1 MEMTVFDLTILFIYV
16 IMMTRVRKP
25 GPKLSQQ
32 EMAMAKSEVLIV
44 KAKCGHEVKV
54 LVPIVDYLFRSAKKG
69 HPMVSRR
76 ESDIRAAEANTC
88 SRGTR
93 VAPDGVKPFSL
104 RGCGDSFSLLGQ
116 ILGRHL

>member
-1 MEMTVFDLTILFIYV
+1 MTVFDLTILFIYV
-16 IMMTRVRKP
+16 IMMMRVRFSDL
-25 GPKLSQQ
+25 KLSQQ

-44 KAKCGHEVKV
+44 KAKCGHKVKV
-54 LVPIVDYLFRSAKKG
+54 WVPTVDYLFRSAKKG

-76 ESDIRAAEANTC
+76 ESEIRVAEANTC

-104 RGCGDSFSLLGQ
+104 RGCGEGFNLLGQ
-116 ILGRHL
+116 MLGKHLS

>member
-1 MEMTVFDLTILFIYV
+1 MS
-16 IMMTRVRKP
+16 K
-25 GPKLSQQ
+25 Q
-32 EMAMAKSEVLIV
+32 EQLIV

-54 LVPIVDYLFRSAKKG
+54 RVPIVDYLVRSAKKG

-76 ESDIRAAEANTC
+76 ESNIIAAEANTC

-104 RGCGDSFSLLGQ
+104 RGCGDFNLLGQ
-116 ILGRHL
+116 MLGKYLS